1 MSPSI
6 KAKNH
11 KYTKDDRLILEN
23 YKNMVDAIG
32 QLLGSSCEVVL
43 HSFEDLNSSVI
54 YIHNG
59 KKTGRSVG
67 SPVTDKAL
75 KIFTDC
81 IDNGT
86 DFADVYFTK
95 NKQNHT
101 MRSTSTIIKNTKG
114 QPIGMLCIN
123 LDISTPFDEMM
134 SILLPP
140 QGNTHDD
147 NEHFAI
153 NVEDLIISNTLKVK
167 EEVFADNSVSTRLKI
182 KEIIHILNTQGIFQ
196 LRDAV
201 AKVADTLNISKDVI
215 YLHLRSFKKNN

>member
-11 KYTKDDRLILEN
+11 KYTKEDKLILEN
-23 YKNMVDAIG
+23 YKNIVDAIG
-32 QLLGSSCEVVL
+32 QLLGSACEVVL

-59 KKTGRSVG
+59 KKTGRSIG

-101 MRSTSTIIKNTKG
+101 MRSTSTIIKNIKG

-134 SILLPP
+134 SILLPS
-140 QGNTHDD
+140 QDNSSED

-167 EEVFADNSVSTRLKI
+167 EEVFADNSISTRLKT

-201 AKVADTLNISKDVI
+201 TKVADTLNISKDVI
-215 YLHLRSFKKNN
+215 YLHLRPFKKNN